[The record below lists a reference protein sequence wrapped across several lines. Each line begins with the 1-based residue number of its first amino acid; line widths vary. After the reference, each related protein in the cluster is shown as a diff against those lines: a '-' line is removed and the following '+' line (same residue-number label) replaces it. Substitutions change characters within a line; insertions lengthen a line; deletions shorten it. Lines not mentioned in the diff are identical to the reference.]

1 MVLVVLKFKYQYLS
15 QTEFHFTLRVELLNL
30 LVTAM
35 QKAVEVRRKIKQ
47 TLRVLTT

>member
-15 QTEFHFTLRVELLNL
+15 QTEFHFTLRVKLLNL

-35 QKAVEVRRKIKQ
+35 QKAVEVRRKNKQ